1 MPVEF
6 LTDEQAAAYAAYR
19 GAPSRTEL
27 ERFFFLDDA
36 DRELIESKR
45 RAHNRLGFAAQLTT
59 ARYLGVFVDDPTS
72 VPPEVVDYL
81 AEQLDI
87 GDPSVLKVY
96 GERENTRLEHM
107 RELRRVLEYREF
119 AEAEA
124 ELREW
129 VDARAWT
136 TGEGAARGRLRGPRR
151 GRGPTLPVR
160 APPHQRAGPVLLPAP
175 RPARRNAAPPRPGRC
190 RRVARRGGRV
200 WPRPPLAPSWEL
212 YALAAWARTA
222 RARTAMGREKTVM
235 AMETAPRARWPEWDG
250 LGGQQNS
257 Q

>member
-59 ARYLGVFVDDPTS
+59 ARYLGVFLDDPAD
-72 VPPEVVDYL
+72 VPVEVVEYL

-87 GDPSVLKVY
+87 GDPSVLKAY
-96 GERENTRLEHM
+96 GERENTRLEHV

-119 AEAEA
+119 AEAEG

-129 VDARAWT
+129 
-136 TGEGAARGRLRGPRR
+136 
-151 GRGPTLPVR
+151 
-160 APPHQRAGPVLLPAP
+160 
-175 RPARRNAAPPRPGRC
+175 
-190 RRVARRGGRV
+190 
-200 WPRPPLAPSWEL
+200 
-212 YALAAWARTA
+212 
-222 RARTAMGREKTVM
+222 
-235 AMETAPRARWPEWDG
+235 
-250 LGGQQNS
+250 
-257 Q
+257 